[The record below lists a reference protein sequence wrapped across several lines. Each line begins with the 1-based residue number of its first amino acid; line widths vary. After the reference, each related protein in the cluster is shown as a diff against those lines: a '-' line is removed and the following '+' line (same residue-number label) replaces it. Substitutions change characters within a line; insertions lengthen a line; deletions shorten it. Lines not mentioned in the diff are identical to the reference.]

1 MRITGCLGPTNVSQC
16 YDREVRSI
24 YSLTVQYWG
33 LPLAPIMMLLS
44 NQQVMVFLELDLGVM
59 I

>member
-1 MRITGCLGPTNVSQC
+1 MGCLGPTNVSQC

-33 LPLAPIMMLLS
+33 LPLAPIMILIS